1 MYVRTYTHTQLYVN
15 TNISDGTRTCVLFK
29 CWLTPFQHFKFI
41 HTVIAAYVACVR
53 VCVHAVACTECACV
67 GNSRPAEMN
76 FLSLVCFCHKDIHT
90 ASLISWLV
98 HGLISAKNLKLH
110 RGEPY
115 QAHIQTH
122 TLPIMYEQL
131 YYMQINYTGLAFALH
146 PSIQFDCPA
155 AQRLLISF
163 LLHVLFLTHSPAR
176 PAYRSSFSLDHFYAT
191 TNRFSFAL
199 SPKNL

>member
-1 MYVRTYTHTQLYVN
+1 MCGQFSSSRNEFSFV
-15 TNISDGTRTCVLFK
+15 SFATRIFTPLHLF
-29 CWLTPFQHFKFI
+29 L
-41 HTVIAAYVACVR
+41 
-53 VCVHAVACTECACV
+53 E
-67 GNSRPAEMN
+67 
-76 FLSLVCFCHKDIHT
+76 
-90 ASLISWLV
+90 LV

-131 YYMQINYTGLAFALH
+131 YYMQINYTGLPFALH
-146 PSIQFDCPA
+146 IFIQFDCPA

-163 LLHVLFLTHSPAR
+163 LLHVLFLTHSLIR

-191 TNRFSFAL
+191 TNRFSCAL
-199 SPKNL
+199 SP